1 MKKEG
6 KNEKQSTRTKEH
18 YYLLTCYRIIKE
30 PVFIVSAWLRLILSL
45 EIHMGSHVN
54 VLTLFFLARNRKT
67 CWAAQI
73 SRFILVPFIFFF
85 LFSSKKIFKVKNQWK
100 TSKISLSNG
109 SHVFLPFEIVK
120 IKTCFVF
127 QK

>member
-54 VLTLFFLARNRKT
+54 VLTLFFSGTESKNMLGGSNFPVYPSP
-67 CWAAQI
+67 I
-73 SRFILVPFIFFF
+73 YNFFFF
-85 LFSSKKIFKVKNQWK
+85 LVRKKFSKLRINEKPQRF
-100 TSKISLSNG
+100 LSVTDPTF
-109 SHVFLPFEIVK
+109 SFLLK
-120 IKTCFVF
+120 L
-127 QK
+127 